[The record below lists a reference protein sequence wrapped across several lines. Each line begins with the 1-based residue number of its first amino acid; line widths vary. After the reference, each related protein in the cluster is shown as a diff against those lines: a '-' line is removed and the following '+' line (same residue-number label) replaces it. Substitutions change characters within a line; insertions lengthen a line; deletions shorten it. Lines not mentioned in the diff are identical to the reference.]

1 MRRVVITGIGIV
13 SSIGNDA
20 AAVTQSLREARSGI
34 SRRLITQNWAF
45 ARR

>member
-20 AAVTQSLREARSGI
+20 EAVTKSLREARSGI
-34 SRRLITQNWAF
+34 VAAPDYTELGFR
-45 ARR
+45 